1 MVRRWPLI
9 LLLAGAAVASAHPR
23 DPLAAID
30 ACLAKLDAGLD
41 VGYAHIGERCPDLHP
56 ALTEGPWAAWLPSGW
71 DSPKNQLS
79 AQGLSELRLLL
90 SRAEAAQPPA
100 HAPGIGSVHA
110 ILVGLKAQEQAHE
123 NWWTRFKAWLRG
135 LFEPRGPAEPG
146 WFERLFGKLLPTEA
160 VARVVVWCVL
170 GTIVVLAGAV
180 VLNELRVA
188 GLLGRRS
195 RGAGTA
201 AGSRATQPGIA
212 LPDIEAATPLQQPA
226 MLLELIAS
234 RLGEQGRLPPA
245 RAFTA
250 LEVVRNAR
258 LSDEEGRARLGE
270 LARASER
277 VRFSGAAIA
286 PATLG
291 SALRSG
297 RELLAAL
304 EEV

>member
-1 MVRRWPLI
+1 MLRRWPLI
-9 LLLAGAAVASAHPR
+9 LLLAGAAVASAHPH

-30 ACLAKLDAGLD
+30 ACLTKLDAGLD
-41 VGYAHIGERCPDLHP
+41 VGYARIAERCPDLSA
-56 ALTEGPWAAWLPSGW
+56 ALTDGPWAPWLPSGW
-71 DSPKNQLS
+71 DSPKNELS

-90 SRAEAAQPPA
+90 SRAEAAQPSV
-100 HAPGIGSVHA
+100 HAPGIEGVHA
-110 ILVGLKAQEQAHE
+110 ILAGLKAQEQAHE

-135 LFEPRGPAEPG
+135 LFEPRGQSEPG

-160 VARVVVWCVL
+160 VARVIVWCAL
-170 GTIVVLAGAV
+170 GTIVVLAGGV

-195 RGAGTA
+195 RAARAT
-201 AGSRATQPGIA
+201 AGSQATRPGMA
-212 LPDIEAATPLQQPA
+212 LRDIDAASPREQPA
-226 MLLELIAS
+226 MLLELIAT

-250 LEVVRNAR
+250 LEVARNAR
-258 LSDEEGRARLGE
+258 LSDEDGRVRLGE

-277 VRFSGAAIA
+277 VRFSGAEVA
-286 PATLG
+286 PASLS
-291 SALRSG
+291 SALRGG

-304 EEV
+304 EAV